1 MTPKLNISF
10 EPFKNKFN
18 GNHSNRRQPAD
29 PAFRNARLHR
39 PGCSR
44 GSSATRA
51 ATIDNPR
58 AAGFKAGPAEPD
70 LLAEGV
76 AAGMACMLEPDAP
89 AMVYVQSR
97 EKTAC

>member
-1 MTPKLNISF
+1 MADSMPIR
-10 EPFKNKFN
+10 
-18 GNHSNRRQPAD
+18 HSGKG
-29 PAFRNARLHR
+29 RLHR
-39 PGCSR
+39 PHRSK
-44 GSSATRA
+44 GSSATTA
-51 ATIDNPR
+51 ATIANPR

>member
-1 MTPKLNISF
+1 MADSMPIR
-10 EPFKNKFN
+10 
-18 GNHSNRRQPAD
+18 HSGKG
-29 PAFRNARLHR
+29 RLHR
-39 PGCSR
+39 PHRSK
-44 GSSATRA
+44 GSSATTA

-76 AAGMACMLEPDAP
+76 AAGIACMLAEGVAAVTATP